1 MQKCPRPV
9 PDVTEI
15 KVCPMEECP
24 DREYNSHQIIMGIED
39 AADLFI
45 LRLLLPFIFFGA
57 ALRLSGQWL
66 L

>member
-1 MQKCPRPV
+1 
-9 PDVTEI
+9 
-15 KVCPMEECP
+15 MEECP
-24 DREYNSHQIIMGIED
+24 DREYNAHQIIMGIED